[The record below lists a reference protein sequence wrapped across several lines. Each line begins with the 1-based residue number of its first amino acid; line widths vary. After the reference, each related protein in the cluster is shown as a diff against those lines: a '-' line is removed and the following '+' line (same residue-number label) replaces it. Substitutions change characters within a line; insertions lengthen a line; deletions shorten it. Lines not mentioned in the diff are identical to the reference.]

1 MNERHIL
8 SRASKSPT
16 QERGERRVADLL
28 QSAEYFFE
36 TDGYDGTTMSG
47 IANRA
52 GASVGSLYQFFPSKE
67 NIGLALLLRYMDE
80 LSGQL
85 DEFEKDLPD
94 TPKEFAHR
102 LISIILDFVA
112 QRPVW
117 AILSDVP
124 ALMPHQYALDRLS
137 AVLGG
142 MMASYA
148 RSMKERELSRVSITA
163 SLMIRAAAQGI
174 RLVDARERA
183 SLRRE
188 MQRALGS
195 YLEERLSSRPNAHE

>member
-1 MNERHIL
+1 M
-8 SRASKSPT
+8 
-16 QERGERRVADLL
+16 ADLL